1 MGMTRA
7 YTCDQLAQRLTHS
20 HQIIALGLSIDI
32 WVFASITGI
41 REYKIDF
48 MNGGVQR
55 STQGILTFSL
65 ILQFSLMAVKISI
78 LFFYKRIFHTRPFSI
93 AAWMG
98 IVLVGLWGLV
108 FFFVWIHPLQRTAIA
123 D

>member
-1 MGMTRA
+1 
-7 YTCDQLAQRLTHS
+7 
-20 HQIIALGLSIDI
+20 
-32 WVFASITGI
+32 
-41 REYKIDF
+41 

-108 FFFVWIHPLQRTAIA
+108 FFFVWIHSLQRTAIA